1 MARRRAALRAS
12 DRALYKELNRQ
23 VSSAVRRDTREE
35 LDRRVRES
43 GPNSMWR
50 SVRPVIAGKRP
61 TRPSPNADTDAVNQ
75 YFASIGTATARQV
88 DSAGP
93 ELAVRLPRVSTGR
106 FQVAPVTPEHLSRVV
121 GRMASSTSCGA
132 DGLCI
137 RFIKQ
142 CFGSIYPV
150 ITHIVNS
157 SITSHTV
164 PSPWKLALIHP
175 IQKSPKSTDI
185 TNFRPISILPTIAK
199 ITERVVYEQLFTYFT
214 CHHLFSSS
222 QHGFRTNHSPDTAL
236 LDVTDRVFEAMDR
249 REVTLLCL
257 LDLSKCF
264 DVVPHAG
271 LLRKLELY
279 NVDTRWFESYLA
291 DHQQQ
296 VVAQSHSGSRTLSA
310 ALPNPI
316 GTYQGTS
323 LGPLL
328 YSIYANDMSLFVD
341 DASIVQ
347 YADDTQVLVSGRPG
361 DIGALIG
368 SMERNMSQL
377 SNWFGK
383 NGMKINAQK
392 TQLIVLGSRQ
402 ILRHLPTVSIN
413 FMGAS
418 VSGSPAVRNLGVV
431 FDQCMS
437 FAAHTDDV
445 VRRCTGILIGLSH
458 SRHVLPYSTLTT
470 LVQSLVI
477 SLIRYCISVYGSCNA
492 TQLARLQKLLNFS
505 ARVISGRRKYDH
517 VSEVLR
523 DLGWLSA
530 RNLHSYHALTLLKRM
545 LLTAQPE
552 SIASRIV
559 RRSDVHQ
566 RATRQI
572 DMLHVPMIKSESGR
586 RRFLFTA
593 VTAFNSLPPAMRD
606 LNLRA
611 FKAELR
617 RHLLRQQ
624 AADR

>member
-1 MARRRAALRAS
+1 M
-12 DRALYKELNRQ
+12 
-23 VSSAVRRDTREE
+23 
-35 LDRRVRES
+35 
-43 GPNSMWR
+43 
-50 SVRPVIAGKRP
+50 
-61 TRPSPNADTDAVNQ
+61 
-75 YFASIGTATARQV
+75 
-88 DSAGP
+88 
-93 ELAVRLPRVSTGR
+93 
-106 FQVAPVTPEHLSRVV
+106 
-121 GRMASSTSCGA
+121 
-132 DGLCI
+132 
-137 RFIKQ
+137 
-142 CFGSIYPV
+142 
-150 ITHIVNS
+150 
-157 SITSHTV
+157 
-164 PSPWKLALIHP
+164 IHP
-175 IQKSPKSTDI
+175 IQKSPKSTDVA
-185 TNFRPISILPTIAK
+185 NFRPISILPTIAK

-222 QHGFRTNHSPDTAL
+222 QHGFRTNHSTDTAL

-249 REVTLLCL
+249 KEITLLCL

-296 VVAQSHSGSRTLSA
+296 VVAESHSGSRTLSA

-347 YADDTQVLVSGRPG
+347 YADDTQVLVGGRPG

-368 SMERNMSQL
+368 SMERNLSLL

-392 TQLIVLGSRQ
+392 TQLIVLGTRQ
-402 ILRHLPTVSIN
+402 NLRQLPTVSIN
-413 FMGAS
+413 FMGAT

-458 SRHVLPYSTLTT
+458 SRHILPHSTLTT

-477 SLIRYCISVYGSCNA
+477 SLIRYCISVYGSCNT

-505 ARVISGRRKYDH
+505 ARVISGRRKFDH
-517 VSEVLR
+517 VSDVLR

-530 RNLHSYHALTLLKRM
+530 RNMYLYHVLTLLKRM
-545 LLTAQPE
+545 LVTAQPE

-559 RRSDVHQ
+559 HRRDVHQ

-572 DMLHVPMIKSESGR
+572 DMLHVPRIKSESGR

-593 VTAFNSLPPAMRD
+593 VTAFNSLPPAMCD